1 MVPPAKKTKG
11 PIKKQV
17 LRGKGQKKKVSVRF
31 TIDCTHPVE
40 DNIMDVNNFE
50 KYLQEK
56 IKVGGKTNNFGN
68 NVALERNKMKLT
80 VNSDVDFSKR
90 YLKYLTKKYLKKN
103 KLRDWLRVVSKD
115 KETYELR
122 YFQINSQEDDDEED
136 VE

>member
-1 MVPPAKKTKG
+1 
-11 PIKKQV
+11 KKQV

-40 DNIMDVNNFE
+40 DNIMDVTNFE

-90 YLKYLTKKYLKKN
+90 
-103 KLRDWLRVVSKD
+103 
-115 KETYELR
+115 
-122 YFQINSQEDDDEED
+122 
-136 VE
+136 